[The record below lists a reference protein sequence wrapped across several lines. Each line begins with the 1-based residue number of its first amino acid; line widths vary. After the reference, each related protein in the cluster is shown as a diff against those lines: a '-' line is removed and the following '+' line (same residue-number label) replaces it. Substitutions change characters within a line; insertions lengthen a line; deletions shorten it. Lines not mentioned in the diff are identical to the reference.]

1 MSTEIEISSEIE
13 RYPVTTIGDSAF
25 KFCSGLTSITIPKSV
40 TSIGKKSLGY
50 TDDDKKIDGF
60 KIHGYLNSSAESYAK
75 GNGFE
80 FINIEE
86 TTPQAWDLDQDYNI
100 TIKDFVVMKKL
111 ALGISEVGTVED
123 YLSLVDLNQDGKFT
137 SVDLVLM
144 INKILE
150 A

>member
-1 MSTEIEISSEIE
+1 M
-13 RYPVTTIGDSAF
+13 R
-25 KFCSGLTSITIPKSV
+25 IPKSV
-40 TSIGKKSLGY
+40 ISIGERSLGY
-50 TDDDKKIDGF
+50 GSSDF
-60 KIHGYLNSSAESYAK
+60 KIYGYLNSQAESYAIE
-75 GNGFE
+75 NRVE

-86 TTPQAWDLDQDYNI
+86 TTPQAGDLDEDYNI
-100 TIKDFVVMKKL
+100 TIKDLVVMKKL
-111 ALGISEVGTVED
+111 ALGISEVGTVEE